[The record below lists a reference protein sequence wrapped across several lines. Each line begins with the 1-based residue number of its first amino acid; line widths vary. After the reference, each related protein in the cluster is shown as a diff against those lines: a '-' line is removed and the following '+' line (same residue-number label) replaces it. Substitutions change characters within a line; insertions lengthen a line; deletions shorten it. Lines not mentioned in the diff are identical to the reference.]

1 MASFD
6 LTALGIS
13 GPILLLL
20 GLLSLASVSVLVA
33 RLLTLWSIGSE
44 RAKRDEAL
52 EKLARGEAVIVSG
65 QSPADRLL
73 LRAVALIEAEVPVEV
88 LTSELEQRG
97 NAESYALYRGVRFLE
112 LVGMIAPLLGL
123 LGTVLG
129 MIQSFRSLEL
139 AEGAANASIL
149 AGGIWQALLTTAAGL
164 VVAIPALVGAAIL
177 TARAETGSTEIE
189 RTMVGALSSASRR
202 MKK

>member
-1 MASFD
+1 MISFD
-6 LTALGIS
+6 LSELGVS

-20 GLLSLASVSVLVA
+20 AMLSLASVSVLA
-33 RLLTLWSIGSE
+33 TRILALWGVGKG
-44 RAKRDEAL
+44 RAERDEMF
-52 EKLARGEAVIVSG
+52 EKLARGEVATVPEKG
-65 QSPADRLL
+65 PADRVLNRAAALL
-73 LRAVALIEAEVPVEV
+73 EKGASVEV
-88 LTSELEQRG
+88 LTSELEQHG
-97 NAESYALYRGVRFLE
+97 NAESHALYRGVRFLE

-164 VVAIPALVGAAIL
+164 VVAIPALVGAALL
-177 TARAETGSTEIE
+177 TARAEVGATEIE
-189 RTMVGALSSASRR
+189 RTMVGALTSARRR
-202 MKK
+202 MRK

>member
-6 LTALGIS
+6 LSALGIS

-33 RLLTLWSIGSE
+33 RLLALWTIGTG

-52 EKLARGEAVIVSG
+52 EKLARGEAVTVSDQG
-65 QSPADRLL
+65 PADRVL
-73 LRAVALIEAEVPVEV
+73 LRATALIETGVSVEV

-97 NAESYALYRGVRFLE
+97 NAESHALYRGVRFLE

-177 TARAETGSTEIE
+177 TARAEARSEEIE
-189 RTMVGALSSASRR
+189 RTMVGALSSASQR

>member
-6 LTALGIS
+6 LSAIGIS

-65 QSPADRLL
+65 QSPADRIL
-73 LRAVALIEAEVPVEV
+73 LRAAVLIEAEVSIEV

>member
-65 QSPADRLL
+65 QSPADRVL
-73 LRAVALIEAEVPVEV
+73 LRAVALIEAEVSVEV

-177 TARAETGSTEIE
+177 TARAEAGSEEIE
-189 RTMVGALSSASRR
+189 RTMVGALSSASQR

>member
-6 LTALGIS
+6 LSALGIS

-20 GLLSLASVSVLVA
+20 GFLSLASVSVLAA
-33 RLLTLWSIGSE
+33 RLLALWSIGTG
-44 RAKRDEAL
+44 RAKRDETL
-52 EKLARGEAVIVSG
+52 EKLARGEAVAVSDQG
-65 QSPADRLL
+65 PADRVL
-73 LRAVALIEAEVPVEV
+73 LRATTLIETGVSVEV

-97 NAESYALYRGVRFLE
+97 NAESHGLYRGVRFLE

-164 VVAIPALVGAAIL
+164 IVAIPALVGAAIL
-177 TARAETGSTEIE
+177 TARAETGSAEIE
-189 RTMVGALSSASRR
+189 RMMVGALSSASRR
-202 MKK
+202 TRK

>member
-1 MASFD
+1 MISFD
-6 LTALGIS
+6 LSELGVS

-20 GLLSLASVSVLVA
+20 GLLSLASVSVLA
-33 RLLTLWSIGSE
+33 TRILALWGVGKGRVE
-44 RAKRDEAL
+44 RDEML
-52 EKLARGEAVIVSG
+52 EKLARGEVVAVPEKG
-65 QSPADRLL
+65 PADRVLNRAAALL
-73 LRAVALIEAEVPVEV
+73 EKGVSVEV
-88 LTSELEQRG
+88 LTSEMEQHG
-97 NAESYALYRGVRFLE
+97 NAESHVLYRGVRFLE

-164 VVAIPALVGAAIL
+164 VVAIPALVGAALL
-177 TARAETGSTEIE
+177 TARAEVGATQIE
-189 RTMVGALSSASRR
+189 RTMVGALTSARRR
-202 MKK
+202 MQK